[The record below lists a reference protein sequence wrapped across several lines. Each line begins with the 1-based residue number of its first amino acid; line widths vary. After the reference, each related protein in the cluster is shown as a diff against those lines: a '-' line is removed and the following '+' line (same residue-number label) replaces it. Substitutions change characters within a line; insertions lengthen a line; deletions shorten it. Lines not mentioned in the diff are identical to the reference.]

1 MTNFKLSPNFS
12 FFELTKSDSHPEFIE
27 KNRIYALNFKDK
39 LIKCAEMLEIIRA
52 HFNKPLLIHSCVRCP
67 ELNKA
72 VGSTDRSQHLLCEAV
87 DFYINGLGDAKGT
100 DITVNWIW
108 KESMIPFGQLID
120 EHQERGY
127 IVNSWV
133 HLSLGMP
140 YRVSNKCLQV
150 LSMTNG
156 KYTRLN

>member
-1 MTNFKLSPNFS
+1 MTDFKLSSNFS
-12 FFELTKSDSHPEFIE
+12 FFELTKSDTHPEFIE
-27 KNRIYALNFKDK
+27 KNRIYGFKFKDK
-39 LIKCAEMLEIIRA
+39 LVKCAEMLETVRM

-72 VGSTDRSQHLLCEAV
+72 VGSTDRSQHLLCEAI
-87 DFYINGLGDAKGT
+87 DFHINGLADVKGIDST
-100 DITVNWIW
+100 INWLW
-108 KESMIPFGQLID
+108 KESKIPFGQLIG
-120 EHQERGY
+120 EHQGRGY

-140 YRVSNKCLQV
+140 YRIKEKCLQV
-150 LSMTNG
+150 LSMTDG